1 LSAAKDPIQE
11 IFLHHG
17 GQVFQLADQNDEVKN
32 VIEWVS
38 YSTNGKIEI
47 DVE

>member
-17 GQVFQLADQNDEVKN
+17 GQVCQLVDQNDEVKN